1 MKEVIFVRHA
11 KSDWDHPGLKDI
23 ERPLAPR
30 GMKDAPVM
38 ASKLKSLVND
48 VDHIISSPATRT
60 IQTAVYFSEIYQI
73 DPNNIEIVNELYEA
87 FLDDILH
94 VLHRLSDEYNR
105 VIFFGHNPGYT
116 YLANLF
122 SSEHIDNV
130 PTCAFFKLKC
140 NVSSWKDIQP
150 ENTKLDLFL
159 KP

>member
-60 IQTAVYFSEIYQI
+60 IQTAVYFS
-73 DPNNIEIVNELYEA
+73 
-87 FLDDILH
+87 
-94 VLHRLSDEYNR
+94 
-105 VIFFGHNPGYT
+105 
-116 YLANLF
+116 
-122 SSEHIDNV
+122 
-130 PTCAFFKLKC
+130 
-140 NVSSWKDIQP
+140 
-150 ENTKLDLFL
+150 
-159 KP
+159 